1 MSNLWIGPCQ
11 SDRWH
16 VPSATAAAESPWPPL
31 PLHTPAA
38 LIFVDSAAFLVLTE
52 LLNDLSPSL
61 CLAACLLG
69 CLSAAFLQL
78 RLKLRKRKVKDAQDV
93 QAASARQPTS
103 QSQRSALVAAAS
115 PDSST
120 AKWHLDGHPITLS
133 RPERHPRHPHINW
146 GNKTGQT
153 LHKAWAIKQQ
163 SDATKESSKIGI
175 A

>member
-1 MSNLWIGPCQ
+1 MWATSGSALASRIGGMCQ
-11 SDRWH
+11 VQLQQH
-16 VPSATAAAESPWPPL
+16 L
-31 PLHTPAA
+31 PGFPTPAA

-93 QAASARQPTS
+93 QAASANQPAS
-103 QSQRSALVAAAS
+103 QRQSQRSALVAAAS

-133 RPERHPRHPHINW
+133 RPELSRHPHINR

-153 LHKAWAIKQQ
+153 LHKACAIKQQ
-163 SDATKESSKIGI
+163 SDATKENR
-175 A
+175 